1 MKNRLV
7 YSEFGDNGDNNDA
20 IARPTPERPPQEQ
33 QLRVQA
39 TRKGRKGKTV
49 TVVSGFQS
57 RPDTLKALLKSLKR
71 QCGAGGSVKEN
82 SLEIQGDV
90 VERVVALLIEAG
102 YPAKR
107 SGG

>member
-7 YSEFGDNGDNNDA
+7 YSEFGDNDDA

-33 QLRVQA
+33 QLRVQP

-49 TVVSGFQS
+49 TVVTGFQS
-57 RPDTLKALLKSLKR
+57 RPETLKALLKSLKR

-90 VERVVALLIEAG
+90 VERVVALLVEAG
-102 YPAKR
+102 YQAKR